1 MLKMKGVSD
10 VEELAS
16 KVPDNEARYHL
27 FRHKH
32 THEGDYLESTGEVTH
47 LSLFRLDSC
56 PTCTGLILSGL
67 HSFRVHFSTENKMAH
82 H

>member
-32 THEGDYLESTGEVTH
+32 THEGDYLESTGKVTH
-47 LSLFRLDSC
+47 FKLFYYSGR
-56 PTCTGLILSGL
+56 TGLILSGM
-67 HSFRVHFSTENKMAH
+67 NM
-82 H
+82 

>member
-1 MLKMKGVSD
+1 MLKMKGASD

-32 THEGDYLESTGEVTH
+32 THEGDYLESTGKVTH
-47 LSLFRLDSC
+47 AF
-56 PTCTGLILSGL
+56 INSGWTA
-67 HSFRVHFSTENKMAH
+67 VQPVQV
-82 H
+82 